1 MCIYICDINI
11 YNQQRICFFK
21 IWDDLVGVWACPYQL
36 LFLLEK
42 HGWCHQISRRTRAY
56 SNLIM
61 TLINDHYKW
70 SYYRNIILDATYSN
84 LIMTIVILTLLDTID
99 LKYHNDNDISLVSN
113 NVNIMLNM
121 LN

>member
-1 MCIYICDINI
+1 MIIIS
-11 YNQQRICFFK
+11 
-21 IWDDLVGVWACPYQL
+21 DL
-36 LFLLEK
+36 K
-42 HGWCHQISRRTRAY
+42 
-56 SNLIM
+56 
-61 TLINDHYKW
+61 
-70 SYYRNIILDATYSN
+70 YYRNIILDATYSN